1 MDGGVQRIAVARQS
15 WGWGSS
21 QHPHS
26 IRCGRKQ
33 RPVSLM
39 TPPLPLPLPQWNSA
53 ASHRI
58 QTYGSTGA
66 VAGDLVLPRDPA
78 ARAAKR
84 NRSEQ
89 QQQDPGAE
97 AAAADD
103 GGAAAAAAA
112 DEEGEGAGAAD
123 EEAGGIEVHV
133 VTEEEAAAGTYS
145 MADVVLPMPGSETQM
160 PRHAIADVYRQLA
173 EADGL
178 SLDAS
183 AHGTQEFSITS
194 LAGAY
199 RHVMYRPTDLEVR
212 PGSTAAAAMWLHRG
226 AAACVCTGF
235 HLSNSAA
242 PPLPCL

>member
-1 MDGGVQRIAVARQS
+1 
-15 WGWGSS
+15 
-21 QHPHS
+21 
-26 IRCGRKQ
+26 
-33 RPVSLM
+33 
-39 TPPLPLPLPQWNSA
+39 
-53 ASHRI
+53 
-58 QTYGSTGA
+58 
-66 VAGDLVLPRDPA
+66 VLPRDPA
-78 ARAAKR
+78 ARAEKR

-112 DEEGEGAGAAD
+112 AADEEGEGARAAD

-145 MADVVLPMPGSETQM
+145 MAAVVLPMPGSETQM
-160 PRHAIADVYRQLA
+160 PRHATADVYRQLA

-212 PGSTAAAAMWLHRG
+212 AGSAAALRP
-226 AAACVCTGF
+226 CTSSWQRDWGSQA
-235 HLSNSAA
+235 HAPAA
-242 PPLPCL
+242 PIDRACAALLPIHGAV